1 MAEDNGRQS
10 TFVKYVLSISATVF
24 VGFIYWSI
32 GNNSKIDTALNDLKI
47 SVAEVRKDIS
57 QIQKENN
64 QMSNLLFSTSREQ
77 IERITKFGEIDTKTI
92 ILEREIQALT
102 SDMKSNANKIAELQ
116 RRVDEKLK
124 QNESR

>member
-10 TFVKYVLSISATVF
+10 TFVKYVLGISATVF

-32 GNNSKIDTALNDLKI
+32 GNNSKIDAALSDLKI

-64 QMSNLLFSTSREQ
+64 QMSNLLFSISKEQ
-77 IERITKFGEIDTKTI
+77 IEKTAKFGEIGTKTT

-102 SDMKSNANKIAELQ
+102 ADMKSNANKIAELQ